1 MQSQKVPHIYITAQ
15 MKWISLRALDMNL
28 ETGRNH
34 QGISLQVIS
43 HMDTRLICRIHR
55 ELPSS

>member
-43 HMDTRLICRIHR
+43 HGY
-55 ELPSS
+55 